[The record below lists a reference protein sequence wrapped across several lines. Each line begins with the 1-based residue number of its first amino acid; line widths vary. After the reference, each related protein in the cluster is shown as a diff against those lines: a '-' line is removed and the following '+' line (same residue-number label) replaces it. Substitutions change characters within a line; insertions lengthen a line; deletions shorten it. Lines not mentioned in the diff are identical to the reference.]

1 MGATPKTSKKA
12 TKVNVATP
20 LTIIERINDT
30 MKYQNYSTIEGSN
43 RKLDKKHVQVLVDS
57 FIQHSACSTTIIV
70 LETSA
75 FGKLN
80 RFIADGNH
88 RCHAATELN
97 LPLDIKV
104 VKLLDDSVD
113 NVKKYTASLNNNV
126 KDWTNAI
133 YLDIFSGGDKKEY
146 NIFKE
151 KITTTGLTITDLLF
165 IYTGSGNTKKFQNG
179 DLEFI
184 NEKDSDK
191 LLKTILDV
199 KSFVP
204 RHSFVRRGL
213 YFIMKQ
219 TQGEYAKMGKA
230 IIKIAKEKAS
240 SGLTFSSDEKSFKN
254 ELIQIYQK
262 EFGIK

>member
-1 MGATPKTSKKA
+1 MGANSKTKKE
-12 TKVNVATP
+12 KKSVNVVLP
-20 LTIIERINDT
+20 LTIIERINDS
-30 MKYQNYSTIEGSN
+30 MDYQKYPTIEGSN
-43 RKLDKKHVQVLVDS
+43 RKLDQKHVNVLVDS
-57 FIQHSACSTTIIV
+57 FIQHGVGAATVIV

-75 FGKLN
+75 FGKLT
-80 RFIADGNH
+80 RYKIDRNH
-88 RCHAATELN
+88 TSHAADILG

-113 NVKKYTASLNNNV
+113 NVKRYTASLNNNV

-133 YLDIFSGGDKKEY
+133 YLDVFANGTKKEY

-151 KITTTGLTITDLLF
+151 KMETTGLTITDLLF
-165 IYTGSGNTKKFQNG
+165 IYTGSGNTKKFQTG
-179 DLEFI
+179 ELSFI
-184 NEKDSDK
+184 NQKDSDK
-191 LLKTILDV
+191 LLKSILDI
-199 KSFVP
+199 KPYVP

-219 TQGEYAKMGKA
+219 TQGEYDKMAKA
-230 IIKIAKEKAS
+230 IIKVAKEKTD
-240 SGLTFSSDEKSFKN
+240 SGISFSSDEKSFKN

>member
-1 MGATPKTSKKA
+1 MKNAKNSKNGL
-12 TKVNVATP
+12 TTNVQP
-20 LTIIERINDT
+20 LTVIERINDS
-30 MKYQNYSTIEGSN
+30 MKYLNYSTIEGSN
-43 RKLDKKHVQVLVDS
+43 RILDKMHVQVLIDS
-57 FIQHSACSTTIIV
+57 FIKHGACSTTIIV
-70 LETSA
+70 IETSA

-80 RFIADGNH
+80 RFIADGHH
-88 RCHAATELN
+88 RCHAGATLN

-133 YLDIFSGGDKKEY
+133 YLDVFSGGDKKEY

-151 KITTTGLTITDLLF
+151 KMSTTGLTITDLLF

-179 DLEFI
+179 DLAFI

-219 TQGEYAKMGKA
+219 TQGDYDKMGKA
-230 IIKIAKEKAS
+230 IIKVSKEKIN
-240 SGLTFSSDEKSFKN
+240 SGLSFSSDEKSFRN